1 MNQAH
6 MEFCTSADWQEMLEE
21 LILPGALNRVDLG
34 PRVVEVGPGPG
45 FTTDVLCRTVD
56 HVTAVE
62 IDPTLAE
69 QLRDR
74 VAGSQVTVIVGD
86 ARCTGLEP
94 ASQTGAA
101 SFHMLHHVAT
111 DVDQDRVFEELFRV
125 LMPGGA
131 LLLADGFDSEGVRA
145 FHQGDTYNPI
155 DPATLP
161 ARLTGVGFVDVATE
175 DHQLGW
181 YCSAA
186 VPVTSELPTR

>member
-1 MNQAH
+1 MR
-6 MEFCTSADWQEMLEE
+6 FCTSADWQKMLEE

-45 FTTDVLCRTVD
+45 FTTDVLCRTAD

-62 IDPTLAE
+62 IDPALAE

-74 VAGSQVTVIVGD
+74 VDGSHVTVIVGD
-86 ARCTGLEP
+86 ARATGLDRS
-94 ASQTGAA
+94 SQTGAA

-111 DVDQDRVFEELFRV
+111 DIDQDRVFEELFRV
-125 LMPGGA
+125 LTPGGV
-131 LLLADGFDSEGVRA
+131 LLLADAFRSEEVRA
-145 FHQGDTYNPI
+145 FHEGDTYNPI

-161 ARLTGVGFVDVATE
+161 ARLTGIGFVDIATE

-181 YCSAA
+181 YCCAV
-186 VPVTSELPTR
+186 VPVSSEPLTA